1 MSVVTTREPTATPA
15 TDVFVPAASKVPEVA
30 AIFWVTKLLTT
41 AMGESSSDFL
51 VRAMPPELAVLLG
64 AAGLTVALILQLRA
78 PRYVPW
84 RYWLAVAMVG
94 VFGTMAADVVHVG
107 LGIPYTVST
116 VAFAI
121 TLGATLWLW
130 HRTEGTLSIH
140 SIRTPRREWFYW
152 ATVMATFALGTA
164 AGDLLAVRL
173 HLGYLAA
180 GVVFTALLLVPAVG
194 YRWFGLNAIAAFWA
208 AYILTRPV
216 GASFADWL
224 GVSPERGGLGLGS
237 GRVALVL
244 SAGIVALVVR
254 MTVADRAG
262 RELVR

>member
-1 MSVVTTREPTATPA
+1 MWTVTTREPTATPA
-15 TDVFVPAASKVPEVA
+15 TDGFVGAASKVPEVA
-30 AIFWVTKLLTT
+30 AIFWVTKALTT

-64 AAGLTVALILQLRA
+64 AAGLSVALIVQLRA

-116 VAFAI
+116 AAFAAV
-121 TLGATLWLW
+121 LGATLWLW

-140 SIRTPRREWFYW
+140 SIRTLRREWFYW

-164 AGDLLAVRL
+164 AGDLVAVRL

-180 GVVFTALLLVPAVG
+180 GLLFTALLLVPAIG
-194 YRWFGLNAIAAFWA
+194 YRWFGMNAVAAFWV

-224 GVSPERGGLGLGS
+224 GVSPARGGLGLGS
-237 GRVALVL
+237 GPVALVL
-244 SAGIVALVVR
+244 TAGIVALVVR
-254 MTVADRAG
+254 MSVTDRAAG
-262 RELVR
+262 ELAR

>member
-15 TDVFVPAASKVPEVA
+15 TDALVEAASKVPEVA

-64 AAGLTVALILQLRA
+64 AAGLTVALVIQLRA

-116 VAFAI
+116 VAFAVA
-121 TLGATLWLW
+121 LGATLWLW

-164 AGDLLAVRL
+164 AGDLVAVRL

-180 GVVFTALLLVPAVG
+180 GLFFTALLLIPAIG
-194 YRWFGLNAIAAFWA
+194 YRWFGLGAITAFWS

-224 GVSPERGGLGLGS
+224 GVSPARGGLGLGS
-237 GRVALVL
+237 GPVALVL
-244 SAGIVALVVR
+244 TAGIVALVVR
-254 MTVADRAG
+254 MTAADRTG
-262 RELVR
+262 REPVR